1 MSVSQ
6 VQRVNN
12 MKNDIH
18 FIRSTL
24 KVTASEH
31 LDVSED
37 LASTEPQKTIAELIQ
52 QDEEKSE
59 ENKETK

>member
-1 MSVSQ
+1 
-6 VQRVNN
+6 

-18 FIRSTL
+18 FIQSTL

-37 LASTEPQKTIAELIQ
+37 LASTGPQKTIAELIQ
-52 QDEEKSE
+52 QDEEKTE